1 MKLKPNTSTFI
12 YVYTDCSIFPSPSF
26 LIHSPVY
33 FLGWWILTVI
43 FSRLHPTSHKHG
55 ISQVEPRFCLLL
67 HSHFI
72 AFEPCGIIKGCL
84 VCVAYFYLI
93 PGKILWYTV
102 FWDNKKS
109 HLGPCCYA
117 NGLSWGRK
125 CVCVCVSAPQ
135 KSMGAEQWACD
146 SLPSFQ
152 KLNIFLS
159 PLKWDAKTCW
169 SYKFVLNTTFQLVPV
184 TAFNTIVH
192 RKSA

>member
-55 ISQVEPRFCLLL
+55 ISQVEPRVCLLL

-93 PGKILWYTV
+93 PGKILWFTV
-102 FWDNKKS
+102 FWDNKKKS
-109 HLGPCCYA
+109 PGAMLLCKWTLLGTEV
-117 NGLSWGRK
+117 
-125 CVCVCVSAPQ
+125 CVCVCVS
-135 KSMGAEQWACD
+135 
-146 SLPSFQ
+146 
-152 KLNIFLS
+152 S
-159 PLKWDAKTCW
+159 PKINGGRTMSVWL
-169 SYKFVLNTTFQLVPV
+169 
-184 TAFNTIVH
+184 TAFFSKAKYIPFSSQM
-192 RKSA
+192 RC